1 MDAMQGLRMVAQ
13 LVECLLSMH
22 KALSSVTITA
32 GNWAS
37 WSTPVVP
44 TVRRWRQRFKVTFG
58 FSEFGSNLSFV
69 RPHLKA

>member
-1 MDAMQGLRMVAQ
+1 MAAMQGLRMVTQ
-13 LVECLLSMH
+13 LVEGLLSMH
-22 KALSSVTITA
+22 KALGSVIITA

-58 FSEFGSNLSFV
+58 YTVNSGATYSM
-69 RPHLKA
+69 